1 MVDKLR
7 ISLQDVDGARENGDH
22 AGGAREALNES
33 DGMVA
38 NSITRVRRQDNVER
52 LHLVIVAGHHD
63 IIEDNTH
70 VAHRGEVLVT
80 AEQPTRQVF
89 GSV

>member
-1 MVDKLR
+1 MVNKLR

-33 DGMVA
+33 DGMIA

-70 VAHRGEVLVT
+70 VAHRGEVLMT

-89 GSV
+89 GSG